1 MIKCVSQALQR
12 GLKSKCLQSVI
23 KNGDRTTL
31 LFRHPKTG
39 ATVVK
44 NFTTAGIVT
53 AGYKAGERTNKIVKD
68 FNVFGNLEQR
78 AHLMPSMY
86 KPDKVVQQL
95 SFADDTLVAQNGL
108 LTKIVNGQK
117 VSVEPQSMQ
126 KVVDSIAWA

>member
-1 MIKCVSQALQR
+1 MVKSIALAIQR

-23 KNGDRTTL
+23 RRGDRTIL

-44 NFTTAGIVT
+44 SCSSTGIVT

-78 AHLMPSMY
+78 AHLMPSVY
-86 KPDKVVQQL
+86 NPDKLVQQL
-95 SFADDTLVAQNGL
+95 SFANNTYVAKNGKL
-108 LTKIVNGQK
+108 IEYLNGKKISEV
-117 VSVEPQSMQ
+117 PRSME
-126 KVVDSIAWA
+126 KVVDSIVWA